1 MGVRGT
7 SGKSASVAWR
17 GGRSQAPGTAA
28 RRGNNSASEKNAH
41 RKIMISFRNSAIAMR
56 CDLASSLG
64 RGGWLACSRPCDI
77 DDGPASALVS
87 RKGSS
92 RAESLA
98 ICGRRERGT
107 AREREKSVP
116 GMKTM

>member
-64 RGGWLACSRPCDI
+64 RGSDCAASRPCDVVG
-77 DDGPASALVS
+77 GPSSALVI
-87 RKGSS
+87 
-92 RAESLA
+92 RAF
-98 ICGRRERGT
+98 
-107 AREREKSVP
+107 
-116 GMKTM
+116 